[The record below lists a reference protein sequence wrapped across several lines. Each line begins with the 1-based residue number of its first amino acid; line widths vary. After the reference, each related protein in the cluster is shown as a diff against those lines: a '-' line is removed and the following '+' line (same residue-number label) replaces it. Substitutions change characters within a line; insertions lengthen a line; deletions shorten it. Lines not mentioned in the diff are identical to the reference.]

1 MNKLLK
7 YLIFIFLGI
16 LIYLIFNQI
25 NLFTIGS
32 PDSPQ
37 YPSRPQIHAG
47 GRACAATSRVVS
59 TTVQFNL
66 FTVHLSNLFCNPS
79 YCTLNMIGS
88 IANQNTLRIEYKK
101 KNYVIHNFLTGQKM
115 FGGDDQTITEVGLLY
130 VKDDVFEYTLAKE
143 IVDTRGERSPNFDI
157 NDWINR
163 NTVFISFVDRG
174 ADFMSPPYRLDTREF
189 VGLNN
194 NTLFEIEE
202 HVYKPFNFYKFM
214 QYREII
220 ITKKQGTHFYKND
233 LDRRFEEW
241 SGYLQDICDHSRSA
255 TTINMP
261 YYRLVRKGIKTLFS
275 DIQGKISSKN
285 NSISIFPIMGDPL
298 TQVVRPDRR
307 PILDDLSWIPLHDG
321 NNTQLCKITD
331 PTSFFPV
338 VSPKLNLPMGEDLY
352 SSYADDNASITSG
365 DGGKTSKLKDSKF
378 FTYLL
383 NEEIDVYEGVNN
395 MAGSGI
401 HYPHE
406 SRDPQ
411 NQFPLYL
418 MAQNDL
424 HRSRRNDNQW
434 NPLFSVDYTLIDL
447 HGNTFTCCVF
457 DNRSIFAY
465 LDDND
470 YDVDGA
476 ITVQSQIYDEAEQQL
491 VSANIGIPRSSGIR
505 QFFPTIVT
513 SGSANVDDYM
523 LITYKTSG
531 NISLV
536 NYEFTLEYPLDVDMV
551 YSEVIENLDVLD
563 DNIRIRLISYFDS
576 MPPNIFKNTLTLKNK
591 IINILIRFVQF
602 NNLNN
607 QSPEE
612 IFLKFLYYIHTNIT
626 DEQVEKI
633 RELIRR
639 GVNPGL
645 APIYLTFFTN
655 WDDDGQVEEA
665 RQQYFNDGGLVETLE
680 DTDISQ
686 IQRDPFDVLDD
697 TGGLSGDDKRL
708 MVLKLLCLSYNVST
722 NTAISVL
729 YQNDWNLEN
738 ALRMLQRSPYS
749 KPEVFDITVC
759 DDVINVIG
767 IVLFGKGTPRSAL
780 PISIPQARLVLTQ
793 NGGNVERAAR
803 AYIDNYVDI
812 SEAAHV
818 LPTSDVFEFNFD
830 IRIPSTVYDFYQ
842 ISIPVLEAY
851 DINPDVAL
859 IPGAMAAGTQE
870 VVYDIEPSG
879 STSFNIKRIPSNLT
893 VFRLSNPE
901 QYNDHEYFS
910 NLNMLGAG
918 EYNNTVSLKVIC
930 FLFKRN
936 ILVTD
941 DMITAGEIR
950 IQTASGVIA
959 VNLSPGTE
967 RGAVIN
973 IENPIEFEVLI
984 ESGTILSIDSLRTLN
999 CFAVDTQFIK
1009 EYFIRHNIG
1018 RLKL

>member
-1 MNKLLK
+1 MNKFLK
-7 YLIFIFLGI
+7 YLIFIFIGI
-16 LIYLIFNQI
+16 LIYLILNQI
-25 NLFTIGS
+25 NQFTIGS
-32 PDSPQ
+32 PDSLQ
-37 YPSRPQIHAG
+37 YPSGLRIHAG
-47 GRACAATSRVVS
+47 GGACAATSRVVS
-59 TTVQFNL
+59 TTVQFKL

-79 YCTLNMIGS
+79 YCTLSAIGS
-88 IANQNTLRIEYKK
+88 IANQNTLRIEYKI
-101 KNYVIHNFLTGQKM
+101 KNYVIHDFLTGQKM
-115 FGGDDQTITEVGLLY
+115 FGGDNQAITEVGLLY
-130 VKDDVFEYTLAKE
+130 VKDDVLEYTLAKE
-143 IVDTRGERSPNFDI
+143 IVDTRDEGTSNFDI

-194 NTLFEIEE
+194 NSLFKIEG

-220 ITKKQGTHFYKND
+220 ITKKRGTQFSKND
-233 LDRRFEEW
+233 LDTRFEEW
-241 SGYLQDICDHSRSA
+241 SGYLKDICDNGRSP

-261 YYRLVRKGIKTLFS
+261 YYRLVRKSIKTLFS
-275 DIQGKISSKN
+275 DNQGNISSKN
-285 NSISIFPIMGDPL
+285 NSKSIFPFMGGPVA
-298 TQVVRPDRR
+298 QVVGPGR

-331 PTSFFPV
+331 PTSFV
-338 VSPKLNLPMGEDLY
+338 AVESPKLNLPVGDLY
-352 SSYADDNASITSG
+352 SSYADDESITSD

-395 MAGSGI
+395 MANSGI

-411 NQFPLYL
+411 NQFSPYL
-418 MAQNDL
+418 MTQNNL
-424 HRSRRNDNQW
+424 QRSRREDDQW

-465 LDDND
+465 LDDD
-470 YDVDGA
+470 DFDVDGA
-476 ITVQSQIYDEAEQQL
+476 ITAQSQIYVEAEQQL
-491 VSANIGIPRSSGIR
+491 VSANIGIPRAVGIR

-513 SGSANVDDYM
+513 SGSANVDDFM

-536 NYEFTLEYPLDVDMV
+536 NYEFTLEYPLDVDME
-551 YSEVIENLDVLD
+551 YSEVIEDSEVID
-563 DNIRIRLISYFDS
+563 DDIRIRLISYFDS
-576 MPPNIFKNTLTLKNK
+576 MPPNIFTNTLTLKNTPILKNK
-591 IINILIRFVQF
+591 IISILIGFVQF
-602 NNLNN
+602 NNLQN

-626 DEQVEKI
+626 DEQIEKI
-633 RELIRR
+633 RDLIRL

-645 APIYLTFFTN
+645 APIYLTFFTS
-655 WDDDGQVEEA
+655 WDDDGQVDEA
-665 RQQYFNDGGLVETLE
+665 RQKYFDDGGVAETLE

-686 IQRDPFDVLDD
+686 IQQDPFDVLDD

-729 YQNDWNLEN
+729 YQNEWDFDD
-738 ALRMLQRSPYS
+738 ALSMLRRSPYS
-749 KPEVFDITVC
+749 RPEVLDITVC
-759 DDVINVIG
+759 DDVIDVIRR
-767 IVLFGKGTPRSAL
+767 VSLNAL
-780 PISIPQARLVLTQ
+780 PISIPQARVVLTQ
-793 NGGNVERAAR
+793 NGGNVEGAAQ
-803 AYIDNYVDI
+803 AYIDDYASI

-818 LPTSDVFEFNFD
+818 IPTGGAFEFNFD
-830 IRIPSTVYDFYQ
+830 IRVPSTVYDFYQ

-851 DINPDVAL
+851 DINPDAAL
-859 IPGAMAAGTQE
+859 IPGGMAAGPQA
-870 VVYDIEPSG
+870 VVYEIEPSG
-879 STSFNIKRIPSNLT
+879 STSFNIERIPSNLT
-893 VFRLSNPE
+893 VFRLSNPD
-901 QYNDHEYFS
+901 QYNDHGYIE

-918 EYNNTVSLKVIC
+918 EYNTDVSLKVIC
-930 FLFKRN
+930 YYFNRE
-936 ILVTD
+936 IIVTPE
-941 DMITAGEIR
+941 IISAGEIR
-950 IQTASGVIA
+950 IQTASGVT
-959 VNLSPGTE
+959 VMNLPPGTE
-967 RGAVIN
+967 RGAHIN
-973 IENPIEFEVLI
+973 IENPIEFEVFI

-1018 RLKL
+1018 RLKI